1 MTMTYIETASVTN
14 EWLRAVAGAHRLCV
28 GYPDGV
34 PETWRTVSAAQQ
46 GGGAAHPMRCA
57 GRLPLHYYGGALVC
71 QSCGNP
77 APDLMASRST
87 YPDGELDPAALLG
100 PAAEPY
106 TGDAV
111 GLLRESSQFRHFTE
125 MAAMRQQVKSAGC
138 EPVDWPERDAAGDEE
153 C

>member
-1 MTMTYIETASVTN
+1 MRIAFIETSSITN
-14 EWLRAVAGAHRLCV
+14 EVLRAYADAHRLCC

-57 GRLPLHYYGGALVC
+57 GRFPLHYYGGALVC
-71 QSCGNP
+71 QNCGNP

-87 YPDGELDPAALLG
+87 YPEHEMDPAALLG
-100 PAAEPY
+100 PAAEP
-106 TGDAV
+106 
-111 GLLRESSQFRHFTE
+111 
-125 MAAMRQQVKSAGC
+125 
-138 EPVDWPERDAAGDEE
+138 VDWPERDSAGDEE